1 MTIISQS
8 KKLVEK
14 LTGLKIYRR
23 LPFGVNQF
31 QDIKYLVKNFHVET
45 ILDVGANEGQTANQF
60 IKFFPGARIFSIEP
74 VFETFQKLKNNVKAN
89 NVSCHNLALG
99 SANGSLEIK
108 TSFDNSNS
116 TMNSLKTPNPVS
128 EGKEFKTEN
137 VNVITLD
144 SFCKEQGISEIS
156 YLKVDTEG
164 FDLEVLKGG
173 RSMLEQKKIG
183 FIEVEAGMNPDNKY
197 HVSFDELKTYLE
209 SFDYYLFGLYEQFQ
223 EWIIKKPI
231 LRRCNPLF
239 ISKSLA
245 YKFG

>member
-1 MTIISQS
+1 MNFISES

-23 LPFGVNQF
+23 LPFGFDQF
-31 QDIKYLVKNFHVET
+31 QDIKYLVKDFHIET
-45 ILDVGANEGQTANQF
+45 IVDVGANEGQTANRF
-60 IKFFPGARIFSIEP
+60 IKVFPTARIFCVEP
-74 VFETFQKLKNNVKAN
+74 VLETFKRLKNNVKEN
-89 NVSCHNLALG
+89 NISCHNLALG
-99 SANGSLEIK
+99 SENGSLEIK

-116 TMNSLKTPNPVS
+116 TMNSLKTTNLIN
-128 EGKEFKTEN
+128 EGKEFKTEK
-137 VNVITLD
+137 VNVVTLD
-144 SFCKEQGISEIS
+144 MFCKEQLISEIG
-156 YLKVDTEG
+156 YLKIDTEG

-173 RSMLEQKKIG
+173 RFMLEQRKIG

-197 HVSFDELKTYLE
+197 HVSFADLKNYLE
-209 SFDYYLFGLYEQFQ
+209 SFDYYLFGVYEQFQ

-245 YKFG
+245 YKSG